1 MLLRGENMAGGV
13 HRCNPDKFSEA
24 VAEYMAGRVTQ
35 AKAAQIARMSTPTF
49 LKYLNML
56 FSGKPFPDTL
66 FVFEDKG
73 KVNKSNNDGGQS

>member
-1 MLLRGENMAGGV
+1 MANGV

-73 KVNKSNNDGGQS
+73 KVNESNNDGGQS

>member
-1 MLLRGENMAGGV
+1 MAGGV
-13 HRCNPDKFSEA
+13 HRCDPDKFSEA

-35 AKAAQIARMSTPTF
+35 AKAAQIAGMSTPTF

-56 FSGKPFPDTL
+56 FSGEPFPDTL

-73 KVNKSNNDGGQS
+73 KVNESNNDGGQS

>member
-1 MLLRGENMAGGV
+1 MAKGT
-13 HRCNPDKFSEA
+13 HRCDPDKFSEA

-35 AKAAQIARMSTPTF
+35 AKAAQIAGMSTPTF

-56 FSGKPFPDTL
+56 FNGEPFPDTL

-73 KVNKSNNDGGQS
+73 KVNESNNDSGQS

>member
-1 MLLRGENMAGGV
+1 MAGGV
-13 HRCNPDKFSEA
+13 HRFSEA

-35 AKAAQIARMSTPTF
+35 AKAAQIARMSIPTF

-56 FSGKPFPDTL
+56 FSGEPFPDTL

-73 KVNKSNNDGGQS
+73 KVNESNNDGGQS